1 MAESMTTDNS
11 TSRSL
16 MWMMMAVL
24 GGLGIML
31 IGGLFLANKR
41 VRSVGLSAA
50 ISRDT
55 VHTPKGS
62 FRYERQAEVG
72 PSMPVYPTAA
82 LVLPS
87 DKAAS
92 EAIKE
97 SQQGIRSVT
106 YQTHDTRDAVDV
118 WYSKHL
124 SAEYSRHDA
133 GEKPLPEVF
142 HEGRV
147 ADSDIAFVAERGK
160 QVRIVA
166 LSIDATGTS
175 ISLVS
180 FDKKL
185 GQ

>member
-1 MAESMTTDNS
+1 MAESMSTDNS

-16 MWMMMAVL
+16 MWMMVAVL

-31 IGGLFLANKR
+31 IGGLFLANKM
-41 VRSVGLSAA
+41 VRSVGLAA
-50 ISRDT
+50 ATSRDT
-55 VHTPKGS
+55 VHTPRGS
-62 FRYERQAEVG
+62 LRYERQSDVG

-87 DKAAS
+87 DKAAT

-97 SQQGIRSVT
+97 RNEGISSAT
-106 YQTHDTRDAVDV
+106 YQTHDSRDMVDL

-124 SAEYSRHDA
+124 TAEFSRHDA
-133 GEKPLPEVF
+133 GEKPLPDVF
-142 HEGRV
+142 HDARV
-147 ADSDIAFVAERGK
+147 ADSDIAFVAQRGK

-166 LSIDATGTS
+166 LAIDATGTS
-175 ISLVS
+175 VTLIG
-180 FDKKL
+180 FDKKP